1 MPIAW
6 KITKQTTSQGKQQLK
21 FYQVKN
27 KDYDAIQAFYDDK
40 EKVIIQV
47 YI

>member
-1 MPIAW
+1 M
-6 KITKQTTSQGKQQLK
+6 

-40 EKVIIQV
+40 EKEIIQV